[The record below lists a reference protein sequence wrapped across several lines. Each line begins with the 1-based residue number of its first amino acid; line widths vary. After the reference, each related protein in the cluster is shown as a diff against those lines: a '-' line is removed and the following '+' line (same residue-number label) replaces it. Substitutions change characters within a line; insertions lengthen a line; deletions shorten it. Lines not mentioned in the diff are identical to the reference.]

1 MDIEVAH
8 LHLATVMEGIQSSS
22 QFNIC
27 FDVILKYLNILIQK
41 LQENYFMNRLHFRLL
56 YVL

>member
-8 LHLATVMEGIQSSS
+8 LHLATVMEGIQSSL

-27 FDVILKYLNILIQK
+27 FDVILKYKNFNSK
-41 LQENYFMNRLHFRLL
+41 AAGNYFMNRLHFRLL